1 MLAEQIAGREV
12 ATVKAP
18 FADALVEAGRRRDD
32 VVVVSAD
39 LAKWTDVRPFAEEF
53 GDRFVQVGMAEQN
66 LVGVAG
72 GLAKSG
78 WRPVVVGFGVFLTR
92 RAYDQIAMSLATGPN
107 DVVLVGFLP
116 GVMSRFRA
124 THQATEDLALMC
136 AVPGMHVLDPA
147 DATELAQGLHTALD
161 RGGLT
166 YLRANRG
173 DVPRLFDDG
182 SDPLAPARTVT
193 QAEGPTGVVSTG
205 LATVWAA
212 EAAAHLDGPV
222 AHLHVASLKPFPADV
237 VAEFCAR
244 HRTVVTVENHVVH
257 AGLGSAVAMAIAD
270 RGLGTRLRRLGL
282 GDDWQAYG
290 TPGYVREQAGLAPTA
305 IAAVLR
311 RAASGAEVAA

>member
-1 MLAEQIAGREV
+1 MT
-12 ATVKAP
+12 TVTAP
-18 FADALVEAGRRRDD
+18 FADALVEAGRRHDD
-32 VVVVSAD
+32 VVVLSAD
-39 LAKWTDVRPFAEEF
+39 LAKWTDVRPFAEAF

-78 WRPVVVGFGVFLTR
+78 WKPIVVGFGVFVTR

-107 DVVLVGFLP
+107 NVILVGFLP

-124 THQATEDLALMC
+124 THQATEDLALMR

-147 DATELAQGLHTALD
+147 DASELAQGLHTALD

-173 DVPRLFDDG
+173 AVPQLFPD
-182 SDPLAPARTVT
+182 SAEALPPARVVT
-193 QAEGPTGVVSTG
+193 SAGGPVGVVSTG
-205 LATVWAA
+205 LATAWTV
-212 EAAAHLDGPV
+212 EATTHLDAPV
-222 AHLHVASLKPFPADV
+222 AHLHVASLKPFPDEV
-237 VAEFCAR
+237 VADFCAAR
-244 HRTVVTVENHVVH
+244 RCVVTVENHVTH

-282 GDDWQAYG
+282 DDDWQAYG
-290 TPGYVREQAGLAPTA
+290 TPDYVRGRAGLAPTD
-305 IAAVLR
+305 IASTLR
-311 RAASGAEVAA
+311 SVMDREEVAA